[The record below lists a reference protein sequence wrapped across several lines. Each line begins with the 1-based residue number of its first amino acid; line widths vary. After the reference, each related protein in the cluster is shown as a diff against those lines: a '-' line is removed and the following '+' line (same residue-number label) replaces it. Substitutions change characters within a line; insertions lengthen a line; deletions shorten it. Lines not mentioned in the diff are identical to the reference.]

1 LALRFGNGVVAAISR
16 LNAEPLAATLRRLA
30 AGKTTSARLV
40 EESLAAIDD
49 PAGEG
54 SRAYIRRFDATAR
67 ATAAAWDALRA
78 SGAALPPLA
87 GVPFSVKDLTDV
99 AGSTTTA
106 GSIALRDAAPA
117 TSDAAYLTRLRAAGV
132 VVLGTTNMTEFAMG
146 GLGLNPH
153 YGTPRNPFDRSVGRI
168 PGGSSSGAAV
178 SITDG
183 MAAVAIGT
191 DTAGSVRMPAA
202 LCGITGFK
210 PTASR
215 VPLGGTIPLA
225 ESLDSIGPLGR
236 SVACCA
242 LVDAVLAGDAMPR
255 VPATAEIAGLRF
267 AVPTTL
273 VLDALDSD
281 VAAAFANALSALS
294 RAGARIVEIPFAELG
309 ELPAINA
316 RGGFAVAEGYA
327 WHRTLLAMKAAE
339 YDPVIGARFANGAS
353 VSAADFIDLCHARA
367 DLIGRSDTVTA
378 QFDAVLMPTVPIV
391 APPIAIFDNNEEQW
405 LQTNRLLIRNP
416 GIANFLD
423 RCALSIPCHAAGS
436 APVGLTLMGET
447 MGDHPLLAIGLAV
460 EAALAAK

>member
-1 LALRFGNGVVAAISR
+1 
-16 LNAEPLAATLRRLA
+16 
-30 AGKTTSARLV
+30 
-40 EESLAAIDD
+40 
-49 PAGEG
+49 
-54 SRAYIRRFDATAR
+54 
-67 ATAAAWDALRA
+67 
-78 SGAALPPLA
+78 
-87 GVPFSVKDLTDV
+87 
-99 AGSTTTA
+99 
-106 GSIALRDAAPA
+106 
-117 TSDAAYLTRLRAAGV
+117 
-132 VVLGTTNMTEFAMG
+132 
-146 GLGLNPH
+146 
-153 YGTPRNPFDRSVGRI
+153 
-168 PGGSSSGAAV
+168 
-178 SITDG
+178 

-210 PTASR
+210 PTARR

-242 LVDAVLAGDAMPR
+242 LVDAVLAGDALPR

-273 VLDALDSD
+273 VLDALDAG

-294 RAGARIVEIPFAELG
+294 RAGVRIVEIPFAEFG

-327 WHRTLLAMKAAE
+327 WHRTLLAAKAAE
-339 YDPVIGARFANGAS
+339 YDPVIGARFANGAG
-353 VSAADFIDLCHARA
+353 VSAADYIDLCHARA
-367 DLIGRSDTVTA
+367 DLIGRSDAVTA

-391 APPIAIFDNNEEQW
+391 APPIASFEDNEEQW

-447 MGDHPLLAIGLAV
+447 MGDHRLLAIGLAV
-460 EAALAAK
+460 EAALSTK